1 MKKENYEIVHL
12 VFLNE
17 CGQRKGMLLSFL
29 YNVVSSGKSNWAQT
43 TIADILSYKAIKTI
57 HRDLKWLQD
66 KGFIAYSKIH
76 RGYLHLTH
84 FELSDKTLNLISD
97 NSKELKNKPSKE
109 SKVATKDISNEE
121 TKRQIETQILATKDP
136 EKVKEI
142 MRFNNDK
149 FTNNE
154 FKDMADR
161 WNQLNN

>member
-12 VFLNE
+12 DFIQEV
-17 CGQRKGMLLSFL
+17 GQRKGMLLSFL
-29 YNVVSSGKSNWAQT
+29 YNVVSSGKPNWAQT

-84 FELSDKTLNLISD
+84 FELSDKTKGLISD
-97 NSKELKNKPSKE
+97 NSKESPKESKE
-109 SKVATKDISNEE
+109 SPKEPTMTQEKRDIITQIFATKG
-121 TKRQIETQILATKDP
+121 RQHFDSLINMYRT
-136 EKVKEI
+136 
-142 MRFNNDK
+142 K

-154 FKDMADR
+154 ITKITEQ
-161 WNQLNN
+161 WQSKQSN

>member
-97 NSKELKNKPSKE
+97 NSKELKNTPRFKM
-109 SKVATKDISNEE
+109 VAG
-121 TKRQIETQILATKDP
+121 
-136 EKVKEI
+136 
-142 MRFNNDK
+142 
-149 FTNNE
+149 
-154 FKDMADR
+154 
-161 WNQLNN
+161 